1 MTDPS
6 PELHKSVR
14 EGQQKLSYFLL
25 GLETAVFAYIGKD
38 FVAQPIA
45 FSRNTLELSGLL
57 AFALAIIFGILALSA
72 YLFVQKLNLEHLDLN
87 TQIREQRTAAESS
100 TPHIDFSSSKILSP
114 EVLLAQSEVQMKEY
128 QELTTYM
135 ASATRKTEII
145 GFFHTF
151 FLMLGFLLLA
161 ASRSIGLF
169 P

>member
-6 PELHKSVR
+6 PELHKAVR
-14 EGQQKLSYFLL
+14 EGQQKLTYFLL

-45 FSRNTLELSGLL
+45 FSRNTLELFGLL

-87 TQIREQRTAAESS
+87 RVIRELRTAAQSS
-100 TPHIDFSSSKILSP
+100 TPHINFSSSEILNS

-128 QELTTYM
+128 QELSIYM
-135 ASATRKTEII
+135 ASASRKTEII
-145 GFFHTF
+145 GLIHTV
-151 FLMLGFLLLA
+151 FLMLGFLLFA
-161 ASRSIGLF
+161 VSRSIGLF